1 MINADRNKSD
11 KIITTI
17 TTTIGIVALITILLV
32 DSYNNGGQFF
42 TFTEPVSAQS
52 SNNTTNSN
60 SSNNS
65 TLPVLLIH
73 GYMADASVWNK
84 WVELLKKDGIVAY
97 PITFKQ
103 SDDKCGSAA
112 EHAKELSKI
121 IGQIKDETGQNKVN
135 IVGHSKGGLDA
146 RVYLAN
152 NTKDVANLIMIGTP
166 NSGSPMAES
175 SEVCTPAV
183 YDLRPGA
190 AATEVK
196 MNPNTKYY
204 TIAGEWD
211 PKLGNCQLT
220 PFLPMEQSGSS
231 DLPKPNDGMVPLS
244 SVESQDYFTNLG
256 HSKSCHTN
264 LMSDYEYGLAKDV
277 LLEVNKQT
285 GIQPQQ
291 QQQQPQPQPQQQ
303 EPSSQQ
309 KIHQTGVSIDL
320 TTPTAGNMY
329 GGDKKGSLD
338 FSFQNNNVL
347 GTAKM
352 NEKPAN
358 GKVYEGWFEDKG
370 DASGYSLSVGKFK
383 DADNTLALNQ
393 TMVNPYTYTVFFVTA
408 EPVDDP
414 DPKPSDIVVGAK
426 LPIPFGQ

>member
-1 MINADRNKSD
+1 MINTDR
-11 KIITTI
+11 IITTI
-17 TTTIGIVALITILLV
+17 TTTPIVVVVALIAIIML
-32 DSYNNGGQFF
+32 SSNNSVGQFF
-42 TFTEPVSAQS
+42 TFTATVYGQ
-52 SNNTTNSN
+52 SNNTTTNSN
-60 SSNNS
+60 TSNNS

-73 GYMADASVWNK
+73 GYMADATVWNK
-84 WVELLKKDGIVAY
+84 WIDLLKKDGIVVY
-97 PITFKQ
+97 PITFKE

-166 NSGSPMAES
+166 NAGSPLAQS

-211 PKLGNCQLT
+211 PQLGNCQLT

-244 SVESQDYFTNLG
+244 SVESQDYFINLG

-264 LMSDYEYGLAKDV
+264 LMSEYEYGLAKDV
-277 LLEVNKQT
+277 ILENNKQT
-285 GIQPQQ
+285 GIQKQQQQKQQQ
-291 QQQQPQPQPQQQ
+291 QQQQP
-303 EPSSQQ
+303 SQQ
-309 KIHQTGVSIDL
+309 KIQDTGVSLDL

-329 GGDKKGSLD
+329 GGDKKGSID
-338 FSFQNNNVL
+338 FSFQNNNVI

-352 NEKPAN
+352 YEKPAN

-383 DADNTLALNQ
+383 ENENTLELNQ

-408 EPVDDP
+408 EPVGDP
-414 DPKPSDIVVGAK
+414 DPKPADVVVGAK

>member
-1 MINADRNKSD
+1 MVNTI
-11 KIITTI
+11 KIVSFTTVVIALFVTLTIVSKGISNEFFNLTEMVYGQSNNITTKND
-17 TTTIGIVALITILLV
+17 T
-32 DSYNNGGQFF
+32 
-42 TFTEPVSAQS
+42 
-52 SNNTTNSN
+52 
-60 SSNNS
+60 SNNS

-84 WVELLKKDGIVAY
+84 WVDLLKKDGISAY

-152 NTKDVANLIMIGTP
+152 NTKDVANLVMIGTP
-166 NSGSPMAES
+166 NAGSPLAQS

-211 PKLGNCQLT
+211 PKLGNCQLSL
-220 PFLPMEQSGSS
+220 FAPMEQSGSS
-231 DLPKPNDGMVPLS
+231 TLPKPNDGVVPLS
-244 SVESQDYFTNLG
+244 SVESQEYFINLG

-264 LMSDYEYGLAKDV
+264 LMSDYEYGLAK
-277 LLEVNKQT
+277 EVIVEGSSNQT
-285 GIQPQQ
+285 GSQQPQQ
-291 QQQQPQPQPQQQ
+291 PSQQHQQQ
-303 EPSSQQ
+303 EKQKGSQQ
-309 KIHQTGVSIDL
+309 QKNQNSGISLDL
-320 TTPTAGNMY
+320 TTPAAAGSLY
-329 GGDKKGSLD
+329 GGDKKGSFE
-338 FSFQNNNVL
+338 FSVQNNNII
-347 GTAKM
+347 GTAEM
-352 NEKPAN
+352 NEQPTD

-370 DASGYSLSVGKFK
+370 DASGYSLSVGKF
-383 DADNTLALNQ
+383 DNDNTLTINQ
-393 TMVNPYTYTVFFVTA
+393 TMVNPYTYTVFFVTT

-414 DPKPSDIVVGAK
+414 DPNPSDVVMGTK

>member
-1 MINADRNKSD
+1 MIVSTSSSSNE
-11 KIITTI
+11 
-17 TTTIGIVALITILLV
+17 
-32 DSYNNGGQFF
+32 FF
-42 TFTEPVSAQS
+42 NLTEMVYAQS
-52 SNNTTNSN
+52 SNATT
-60 SSNNS
+60 SNNS
-65 TLPVLLIH
+65 TPPVLLIH

-84 WVELLKKDGIVAY
+84 WVELLKKDGIAAY

-152 NTKDVANLIMIGTP
+152 NTKDVANLVMIGTP
-166 NSGSPMAES
+166 NSGSPLAQS

-211 PKLGNCQLT
+211 PKSGNCQLT

-231 DLPKPNDGMVPLS
+231 TLPKPNDGMVPVS
-244 SVESQDYFTNLG
+244 SVESQDYFINLG

-264 LMSDYEYGLAKDV
+264 LMSDYEYGLAK
-277 LLEVNKQT
+277 EVITEGNSSSNQT
-285 GIQPQQ
+285 GSQQ
-291 QQQQPQPQPQQQ
+291 SLQQQ
-303 EPSSQQ
+303 EKQKGSQQQ
-309 KIHQTGVSIDL
+309 KIQNSGISVDL
-320 TTPTAGNMY
+320 TTPTMGNMY
-329 GGDKKGSLD
+329 GGDKKGSFD
-338 FSFQNNNVL
+338 FTFQNNNIL
-347 GTAKM
+347 GNATM
-352 NEKPAN
+352 NEKPAD

-370 DASGYSLSVGKFK
+370 DASGYSLSVGKFNE
-383 DADNTLALNQ
+383 DDNTLAVNQ
-393 TMVNPYTYTVFFVTA
+393 TMVNPYTYTIFFVTA

-414 DPKPSDIVVGAK
+414 DPNPSDVVVGTK

>member
-1 MINADRNKSD
+1 MINTDRILSYT
-11 KIITTI
+11 TTI
-17 TTTIGIVALITILLV
+17 TIVAAVALIAIIMV
-32 DSYNNGGQFF
+32 AINSSGGQFF
-42 TFTEPVSAQS
+42 TFTATVYGQS
-52 SNNTTNSN
+52 INTTTNSN
-60 SSNNS
+60 TSNNS

-84 WVELLKKDGIVAY
+84 WVELLKKDGIDAY

-121 IGQIKDETGQNKVN
+121 IGQIKEETGQNKVN

-152 NTKDVANLIMIGTP
+152 NTKDVANLVMIGTP
-166 NSGSPMAES
+166 NAGSPLAQS
-175 SEVCTPAV
+175 SEICTPAV

-190 AATEVK
+190 PATEVK
-196 MNPNTKYY
+196 MNANTKYY
-204 TIAGEWD
+204 TIAGEWN
-211 PKLGNCQLT
+211 PQLGNCQLT

-244 SVESQDYFTNLG
+244 SVESQDYFINLG

-264 LMSDYEYGLAKDV
+264 LMSDYEYGLAKNVINQDNNQT
-277 LLEVNKQT
+277 EIQKQ
-285 GIQPQQ
+285 QQQ
-291 QQQQPQPQPQQQ
+291 QQQQP
-303 EPSSQQ
+303 SQQ
-309 KIHQTGVSIDL
+309 KIQETGVSLDL
-320 TTPTAGNMY
+320 TTPAADNMY

-338 FSFQNNNVL
+338 FSFTNNNVL
-347 GTAKM
+347 GTAKL
-352 NEKPAN
+352 NEKPAE

-383 DADNTLALNQ
+383 EDGNTLTLNQ

-408 EPVDDP
+408 EPIDDP
-414 DPKPSDIVVGAK
+414 DPKPADIVVGAK

>member
-1 MINADRNKSD
+1 MVNTVRIVLSS
-11 KIITTI
+11 
-17 TTTIGIVALITILLV
+17 TTTVVALLV
-32 DSYNNGGQFF
+32 TLMIVSTSSSSNEFF
-42 TFTEPVSAQS
+42 NLTEMVYAQS
-52 SNNTTNSN
+52 SNATT
-60 SSNNS
+60 SNNS
-65 TLPVLLIH
+65 TPPVLLIH

-84 WVELLKKDGIVAY
+84 WVELLKKDGIAVY

-152 NTKDVANLIMIGTP
+152 NTKDVANLVMIGTP
-166 NSGSPMAES
+166 NSGSPLAQS

-211 PKLGNCQLT
+211 PKSGNCQLT

-231 DLPKPNDGMVPLS
+231 TLPKPNDGMVPVS
-244 SVESQDYFTNLG
+244 SVESQDYFINIG

-264 LMSDYEYGLAKDV
+264 LMSDYEYELAK
-277 LLEVNKQT
+277 EVITEGNSSSNQT
-285 GIQPQQ
+285 GSQQ
-291 QQQQPQPQPQQQ
+291 SLQQQ
-303 EPSSQQ
+303 EKQKGSQQQ
-309 KIHQTGVSIDL
+309 KIQNSGISVDL
-320 TTPTAGNMY
+320 TTPTMGNMY
-329 GGDKKGSLD
+329 GGDKKGSFD
-338 FSFQNNNVL
+338 FTFQNNNIL
-347 GTAKM
+347 GNATM
-352 NEKPAN
+352 NEKPAD

-370 DASGYSLSVGKFK
+370 DASGYSLSIGKFNE
-383 DADNTLALNQ
+383 DDNTLAINQ
-393 TMVNPYTYTVFFVTA
+393 TMVNPYTYTIFFVTA

-414 DPKPSDIVVGAK
+414 DPNPSDVVVGTK

>member
-1 MINADRNKSD
+1 MINTDR
-11 KIITTI
+11 IITTI
-17 TTTIGIVALITILLV
+17 TTTPIVVVVALIAIIML
-32 DSYNNGGQFF
+32 SSNNSVGQFF
-42 TFTEPVSAQS
+42 TFTATVYGQ
-52 SNNTTNSN
+52 SNNTTTNSN
-60 SSNNS
+60 TSNNS

-73 GYMADASVWNK
+73 GYMADATVWNK
-84 WVELLKKDGIVAY
+84 WIDLLKKDGIVVY
-97 PITFKQ
+97 PITFKE

-166 NSGSPMAES
+166 NAGSPLAQS

-211 PKLGNCQLT
+211 PQLGNCQLT

-244 SVESQDYFTNLG
+244 SVESQDYFINLG

-264 LMSDYEYGLAKDV
+264 LMSEYEYGLAKDV
-277 LLEVNKQT
+277 ILENNKQT
-285 GIQPQQ
+285 GIQKQQQQKQQQQ
-291 QQQQPQPQPQQQ
+291 QQQQP
-303 EPSSQQ
+303 SQQ
-309 KIHQTGVSIDL
+309 KIQDIGVSLDL

-329 GGDKKGSLD
+329 GGDKKGSID
-338 FSFQNNNVL
+338 FSFQNNNVI

-352 NEKPAN
+352 YEKPAN

-383 DADNTLALNQ
+383 ENENSLALNQ

-414 DPKPSDIVVGAK
+414 DPKPSDVVVGAK

>member
-1 MINADRNKSD
+1 MINTIRIVSS
-11 KIITTI
+11 TT
-17 TTTIGIVALITILLV
+17 IVALFVTLIIV
-32 DSYNNGGQFF
+32 SNSSSNE
-42 TFTEPVSAQS
+42 TFTLSEMVYGQS
-52 SNNTTNSN
+52 SNTTSKNDT
-60 SSNNS
+60 SNNS
-65 TLPVLLIH
+65 KLPVLLIH

-84 WVELLKKDGIVAY
+84 WVDLLKKDGISAY

-152 NTKDVANLIMIGTP
+152 ETKDVANLVMIGTP
-166 NSGSPMAES
+166 NAGSPLAES

-183 YDLRPGA
+183 YDLRPGS

-211 PKLGNCQLT
+211 PKLGNCQLSL
-220 PFLPMEQSGSS
+220 FAPMEQSGSS

-244 SVESQDYFTNLG
+244 SVESQDYFINLG

-277 LLEVNKQT
+277 ILGDNKQT
-285 GIQPQQ
+285 GIQQQ
-291 QQQQPQPQPQQQ
+291 QKQQQPSQQQ
-303 EPSSQQ
+303 PSQQ
-309 KIHQTGVSIDL
+309 KIQNTGVSLDL

-329 GGDKKGSLD
+329 GGDKKGSID
-338 FSFQNNNVL
+338 FSFQNNNVI

-352 NEKPAN
+352 NEKPGN

-383 DADNTLALNQ
+383 ENENTLALNQ

-414 DPKPSDIVVGAK
+414 DPKPSDVVVGAK

>member
-1 MINADRNKSD
+1 MRNADRNNSAKT
-11 KIITTI
+11 IRTI
-17 TTTIGIVALITILLV
+17 TTPLVIVALITMIIIV
-32 DSYNNGGQFF
+32 ASNNSGGQFL
-42 TFTEPVSAQS
+42 TSSIATVYGQS
-52 SNNTTNSN
+52 INTTTNSN
-60 SSNNS
+60 TSNNS

-84 WVELLKKDGIVAY
+84 WVELLKKDGIDAY

-121 IGQIKDETGQNKVN
+121 IGQIKEETGQNKVN

-166 NSGSPMAES
+166 NAGSPLAQS
-175 SEVCTPAV
+175 SEICTPAV

-190 AATEVK
+190 PTTEVK
-196 MNPNTKYY
+196 MNANTKYY
-204 TIAGEWD
+204 TIAGEWN
-211 PKLGNCQLT
+211 PQLGNCQLT

-244 SVESQDYFTNLG
+244 SVESQDYFINLG

-264 LMSDYEYGLAKDV
+264 LMSDYEYGLAKNVINQDNNQT
-277 LLEVNKQT
+277 EIQKQ
-285 GIQPQQ
+285 QQQQ
-291 QQQQPQPQPQQQ
+291 QQQQP
-303 EPSSQQ
+303 SQQ
-309 KIHQTGVSIDL
+309 KIQETGVSLDL
-320 TTPTAGNMY
+320 TTPAADNMY

-338 FSFQNNNVL
+338 FSFTNNNVL
-347 GTAKM
+347 GTAKL
-352 NEKPAN
+352 NEKPAE

-383 DADNTLALNQ
+383 EDGNTLTLNQ

-408 EPVDDP
+408 EPIDDP
-414 DPKPSDIVVGAK
+414 DPKPADIVVGAK

>member
-1 MINADRNKSD
+1 MVNTVRIVLSS
-11 KIITTI
+11 
-17 TTTIGIVALITILLV
+17 TTTVVALLV
-32 DSYNNGGQFF
+32 TLMIVSTSSSSNEFF
-42 TFTEPVSAQS
+42 NLTEMVYAQS
-52 SNNTTNSN
+52 SNATT
-60 SSNNS
+60 SNNS
-65 TLPVLLIH
+65 TPPVLLIH

-84 WVELLKKDGIVAY
+84 WVELLKKDGIAVY

-152 NTKDVANLIMIGTP
+152 NTKDVANLVMIGTS
-166 NSGSPMAES
+166 NSGSPLAQS

-211 PKLGNCQLT
+211 PKSGNCQLT

-231 DLPKPNDGMVPLS
+231 TLPKPNDGMVPVS
-244 SVESQDYFTNLG
+244 SVESQDYFINLG

-264 LMSDYEYGLAKDV
+264 LMSDYEYELAK
-277 LLEVNKQT
+277 EVITEGNSSSNQT
-285 GIQPQQ
+285 GSQQ
-291 QQQQPQPQPQQQ
+291 SLQQQ
-303 EPSSQQ
+303 EKQKGSQQQ
-309 KIHQTGVSIDL
+309 KIQNSGISVDL
-320 TTPTAGNMY
+320 TTPTMGNMY
-329 GGDKKGSLD
+329 GGDKKGSFD
-338 FSFQNNNVL
+338 FTFQNNNIL
-347 GTAKM
+347 GNATM
-352 NEKPAN
+352 NEKPAD

-370 DASGYSLSVGKFK
+370 DASGYSLSVGKFNE
-383 DADNTLALNQ
+383 DDNTLAINQ
-393 TMVNPYTYTVFFVTA
+393 TMVNPYTYTIFFVTA

-414 DPKPSDIVVGAK
+414 DPNPSDVVVGTK

>member
-1 MINADRNKSD
+1 MINTHR
-11 KIITTI
+11 IFTTI
-17 TTTIGIVALITILLV
+17 TTTPIVIVVALIAIIMV
-32 DSYNNGGQFF
+32 SSSSDGGQFF
-42 TFTEPVSAQS
+42 TFTTTVYGQ
-52 SNNTTNSN
+52 SNNTTANSN
-60 SSNNS
+60 TSNNS

-84 WVELLKKDGIVAY
+84 WIDLLKKDGIVVY

-121 IGQIKDETGQNKVN
+121 IGQIKEETGQNKVN

-152 NTKDVANLIMIGTP
+152 STKDVANLIMIGTP
-166 NSGSPMAES
+166 NAGSPLAQS

-211 PKLGNCQLT
+211 PQLGNCQLT

-244 SVESQDYFTNLG
+244 SVESQDYFINLG

-264 LMSDYEYGLAKDV
+264 LMSDYEYGLAKDII
-277 LLEVNKQT
+277 LGDNKQT
-285 GIQPQQ
+285 GIQQQ
-291 QQQQPQPQPQQQ
+291 QKQQQQPSQQQ
-303 EPSSQQ
+303 PSQQQPSQQ
-309 KIHQTGVSIDL
+309 KIQDTGVSLDL

-329 GGDKKGSLD
+329 GGDKKGSID

-370 DASGYSLSVGKFK
+370 DASGYSLSVGKFNENE
-383 DADNTLALNQ
+383 NTLALNQ

-414 DPKPSDIVVGAK
+414 DPKPSDVVVGAK

>member
-1 MINADRNKSD
+1 MINTDR
-11 KIITTI
+11 IITTI
-17 TTTIGIVALITILLV
+17 TTTPIVIVVALIAIIMV
-32 DSYNNGGQFF
+32 SSSSNGEQFF
-42 TFTEPVSAQS
+42 TFTTTVYGQ
-52 SNNTTNSN
+52 SNNNTANSN
-60 SSNNS
+60 ASNNS

-73 GYMADASVWNK
+73 GYMADATVWNK
-84 WVELLKKDGIVAY
+84 WIDLLKKDGIVVY

-166 NSGSPMAES
+166 NAGSPLAQA

-211 PKLGNCQLT
+211 PQLGNCQLT
-220 PFLPMEQSGSS
+220 PFLPMEQSGAS

-244 SVESQDYFTNLG
+244 SVESQDYFINLG

-277 LLEVNKQT
+277 ILGDNKQA
-285 GIQPQQ
+285 GIQQ
-291 QQQQPQPQPQQQ
+291 QQKQQQP
-303 EPSSQQ
+303 SQQ
-309 KIHQTGVSIDL
+309 KIQDTGVSLDL

-329 GGDKKGSLD
+329 GGDKKGSID
-338 FSFQNNNVL
+338 FSFQNNNVI

-383 DADNTLALNQ
+383 ENENTLALNQ

-414 DPKPSDIVVGAK
+414 DPKPSDVVVGAK

>member
-1 MINADRNKSD
+1 MVNTIRIVSSTTVVALFVTLMIVSSSNEFFNLTEIVYGQS
-11 KIITTI
+11 TN
-17 TTTIGIVALITILLV
+17 TTTKNDTSN
-32 DSYNNGGQFF
+32 DS
-42 TFTEPVSAQS
+42 TP
-52 SNNTTNSN
+52 
-60 SSNNS
+60 
-65 TLPVLLIH
+65 PVLLIH

-84 WVELLKKDGIVAY
+84 WVELLKKDGIPTY

-152 NTKDVANLIMIGTP
+152 DTKDVANLVMIGTP
-166 NSGSPMAES
+166 NAGSPLAQS

-211 PKLGNCQLT
+211 PKLGNCQLSL
-220 PFLPMEQSGSS
+220 FAPMEQSGSS
-231 DLPKPNDGMVPLS
+231 TLPKPNDGMVPVS
-244 SVESQDYFTNLG
+244 SVESQDYFINLG

-264 LMSDYEYGLAKDV
+264 LMSDYEYGLAK
-277 LLEVNKQT
+277 EVIVEGGSNQT
-285 GIQPQQ
+285 GSQQPQQ
-291 QQQQPQPQPQQQ
+291 PSQQHQQQ
-303 EPSSQQ
+303 EKQQDSQQQ
-309 KIHQTGVSIDL
+309 KIQNSGISLDL
-320 TTPTAGNMY
+320 TTPTASNLY
-329 GGDKKGSLD
+329 GGDKKGSFD
-338 FSFQNNNVL
+338 FSVQNNNMI
-347 GTAKM
+347 GTAEM
-352 NEKPAN
+352 NEQPTD

-370 DASGYSLSVGKFK
+370 DASGYSLSVGKFNE
-383 DADNTLALNQ
+383 DENTLAVNQ

-414 DPKPSDIVVGAK
+414 HPNPSDVVVGTK
-426 LPIPFGQ
+426 MPIPFGQ